1 MYLNMIKA
9 IYDKLIVN
17 IILNDEKLRAVLLSV
32 RSGCLLLFNVVLEV
46 LAGAFRQEKEKT
58 SKLERKKEDC
68 HCLQVT

>member
-46 LAGAFRQEKEKT
+46 LARAFRQEKEKT